1 MAVVQ
6 DHPKLFLQK
15 DLPALMMASM
25 GVQVS
30 ILAILTLTS
39 RVDVNGLTRSALVL
53 ETRNSSVS
61 LVTNLDNK
69 VMFVNCDVFYTPLKP
84 NA

>member
-1 MAVVQ
+1 
-6 DHPKLFLQK
+6 
-15 DLPALMMASM
+15 MMASM